1 MFDIDFI
8 CLIAREKVD
17 GGVCGFLSLQR
28 PKLKAADLRPPK
40 FWMIWITCRMMMD
53 DDLSGP
59 MAP

>member
-28 PKLKAADLRPPK
+28 PKLKAADLSLRLGP
-40 FWMIWITCRMMMD
+40 
-53 DDLSGP
+53 LNSG
-59 MAP
+59 